1 MNLKR
6 VVVTGLGAITPLGNT
21 VEELWDSL
29 INGVSGAAG
38 ITRFDASKFKT
49 QIACEIKGYDPANY
63 FDRKESRKIDPYTQ
77 YAMIAADQAIAD
89 ANFNMD
95 TLDKDRVG
103 VIIATG
109 IGGFTSFLQEVI
121 EFAKGDGTP
130 RFNPF
135 FIPKIIG
142 DIAAGHISIK
152 YGFRGPNYA
161 TTSACASSGH
171 AIIDAFNQ
179 IKLGKS
185 SVFVVGGAEA
195 GINPAGIGGFN
206 AMHAISTRND
216 DPKTASRPFDKDRD
230 GFVLGE
236 GGGVIILE
244 EYEHAIK
251 RGAKIYVEIAGEGST
266 ADAHHITSPHPDGLG
281 AYMAMKLAVEEAG
294 IKPEDVDHINTHGT
308 STPVGDI
315 AEQKAVVNLF
325 GQHAYKINLNATK
338 SMHGHLLGSA
348 AAVELIA
355 TILAIK
361 NSIIPPT
368 INHFTDD
375 PNIDNNLNFTFGNA
389 VKREVNFALSNSFGF
404 GGHNTCIA
412 LKKFQD
418 K

>member
-1 MNLKR
+1 
-6 VVVTGLGAITPLGNT
+6 VTQ
-21 VEELWDSL
+21 
-29 INGVSGAAG
+29 
-38 ITRFDASKFKT
+38 FKPKSIT
-49 QIACEIKGYDPANY
+49 QIKPEYP
-63 FDRKESRKIDPYTQ
+63 E
-77 YAMIAADQAIAD
+77 
-89 ANFNMD
+89 
-95 TLDKDRVG
+95 
-103 VIIATG
+103 IIATG

-281 AYMAMKLAVEEAG
+281 AYMAMKLAIEEAG

-375 PNIDNNLNFTFGNA
+375 PDIDNNLNFTFGNA